1 MEFLKDTAKV
11 TNRDFRAYLKGPP
24 NSGKGFVNN
33 KEMPE
38 GTHILIVEDNLVSQ
52 RVTQRLVRKLGYE
65 SKVVSNGQEAVDAF
79 KNEKFDLILMDCQM
93 PVMDGYAASREIRKI
108 ELQQGG
114 HIPIVAVTAHTLEGN
129 RERCFESGMDDY
141 ITKPVK
147 LEDLKFTIESA
158 FANLLHNSSPDQSSG
173 AKESESATEESQ
185 RSASIEENPLSNEKP
200 ALDPQALDQ
209 IRGLDLGGDVHP
221 LVELADLFIEDVPT
235 RFERLRTGI
244 NNLDTQLV
252 EESAHGILGSSG
264 NMGAVGMTAQCIQI
278 KENAKIQNW
287 EVVQASFAALIQ
299 EFERVK
305 IALEAEKRKLQS

>member
-1 MEFLKDTAKV
+1 
-11 TNRDFRAYLKGPP
+11 
-24 NSGKGFVNN
+24 
-33 KEMPE
+33 MPE

-65 SKVVSNGQEAVDAF
+65 SKVVGNGREAVDAF

-93 PVMDGYAASREIRKI
+93 PILDGYAASREIRKI
-108 ELQQGG
+108 ESQQGG

-147 LEDLKFTIESA
+147 LEDLKYTIESA
-158 FANLLHNSSPDQSSG
+158 FANLIQNGAPDQSSG
-173 AKESESATEESQ
+173 TTEFKSKSEGDQ
-185 RSASIEENPLSNEKP
+185 RSANIEENPVSNENP
-200 ALDPQALDQ
+200 ALDPKALDQ

-221 LVELADLFIEDVPT
+221 LIELADLFIEDVPM
-235 RFERLRTGI
+235 RFERLRIGI
-244 NNLDTQLV
+244 NSLNTQQV

-287 EVVQASFAALIQ
+287 EVVQSSFAALIQ

-305 IALEAEKRKLQS
+305 IALEAEKQKLQS

>member
-1 MEFLKDTAKV
+1 
-11 TNRDFRAYLKGPP
+11 
-24 NSGKGFVNN
+24 
-33 KEMPE
+33 MPE

-52 RVTQRLVRKLGYE
+52 RVTQRLVRKLGYA

-93 PVMDGYAASREIRKI
+93 PIMDGYAASRVIRNI
-108 ELQQGG
+108 ESQQGG

-158 FANLLHNSSPDQSSG
+158 LAHLLQSGEPDQASG
-173 AKESESATEESQ
+173 AWESTSEAGESQ
-185 RSASIEENPLSNEKP
+185 KSSSIEENPLSNEKP
-200 ALDPQALDQ
+200 ALDPKALDQ
-209 IRGLDLGGDVHP
+209 IRGLDLGGDIHP
-221 LVELADLFIEDVPT
+221 LIELADLFIEDVPA
-235 RFERLRTGI
+235 RFQRLRTAI
-244 NNLDTQLV
+244 NSLNTQQV

-264 NMGAVGMTAQCIQI
+264 NMGALGMTEQCIQI

-305 IALEAEKRKLQS
+305 IALEAEKQKLQS

>member
-1 MEFLKDTAKV
+1 ML
-11 TNRDFRAYLKGPP
+11 
-24 NSGKGFVNN
+24 
-33 KEMPE
+33 E

-65 SKVVSNGQEAVDAF
+65 SKVVGNGQEAVDAF
-79 KNEKFDLILMDCQM
+79 KNKKFDLILMDCQM
-93 PVMDGYAASREIRKI
+93 PIMDGYAASREIRKI
-108 ELQQGG
+108 ESQQGG

-147 LEDLKFTIESA
+147 LEDLKSTIESA
-158 FANLLHNSSPDQSSG
+158 FANLFQNGAPDQSRGTTEFKS
-173 AKESESATEESQ
+173 ESEGAQ
-185 RSASIEENPLSNEKP
+185 RSANIEANPLANEKP
-200 ALDPQALDQ
+200 ALDPKALDQ

-221 LVELADLFIEDVPT
+221 LVELADLFIEDVPM

-244 NNLDTQLV
+244 DSLNTQQV

-287 EVVQASFAALIQ
+287 EVVQSSFAALIQ

-305 IALEAEKRKLQS
+305 IALEAEKQKLQS

>member
-1 MEFLKDTAKV
+1 
-11 TNRDFRAYLKGPP
+11 
-24 NSGKGFVNN
+24 
-33 KEMPE
+33 MPE

-65 SKVVSNGQEAVDAF
+65 SKVVGNGQEAVDAF

-108 ELQQGG
+108 ESQQGG
-114 HIPIVAVTAHTLEGN
+114 HIPILAVTAHTLEGN

-158 FANLLHNSSPDQSSG
+158 FANLLHNSAQDQSNG
-173 AKESESATEESQ
+173 AWEFKSETEESQ
-185 RSASIEENPLSNEKP
+185 RSATSIESNPLSSEKP
-200 ALDPQALDQ
+200 ALDPKALDQ

-221 LVELADLFIEDVPT
+221 LVELADLFVEDVPT
-235 RFERLRTGI
+235 RFERLRMGI
-244 NNLDTQLV
+244 NDLNTQLV

-278 KENAKIQNW
+278 KENAKIKNW
-287 EVVQASFAALIQ
+287 GVVQSAFAALIQ

-305 IALEAEKRKLQS
+305 IALEAEKQKLQS

>member
-1 MEFLKDTAKV
+1 
-11 TNRDFRAYLKGPP
+11 
-24 NSGKGFVNN
+24 
-33 KEMPE
+33 MPE

-79 KNEKFDLILMDCQM
+79 KIEKYDLILMDCQM

-108 ELQQGG
+108 EAQQGG

-158 FANLLHNSSPDQSSG
+158 LANLPNNVASDQSSS
-173 AKESESATEESQ
+173 ASTSTSATEVNQVSDG
-185 RSASIEENPLSNEKP
+185 IEVNPLSNENP
-200 ALDPQALDQ
+200 ALDPKALDQ

-221 LVELADLFIEDVPT
+221 LVELADLFIEDVPM
-235 RFERLRTGI
+235 RFERLRIGI
-244 NNLDTQLV
+244 NSLNTQQV

-287 EVVQASFAALIQ
+287 EVVQSAFAALIQ

-305 IALEAEKRKLQS
+305 IALEVEKQKLQS